1 MHFWCIQQNIVLQRA
16 LHFRM
21 LIMMAENISY
31 EIDQFIRYIQMII
44 PFILS
49 KSSIHISCTVLN
61 ACFKACQFNYTSK
74 LDYILYILYVLSNWN
89 FQIEFSTNLKTAF
102 QLKESK

>member
-1 MHFWCIQQNIVLQRA
+1 
-16 LHFRM
+16 
-21 LIMMAENISY
+21 MAENISY

-74 LDYILYILYVLSNWN
+74 LDYILYVLSNWN
-89 FQIEFSTNLKTAF
+89 FQIEFSTNLKTA
-102 QLKESK
+102 